1 LTQKY
6 IDGNMLKKMIIRGA
20 EVLRQ
25 NKSIV
30 DSLNVFPVPDGDTGT
45 NMSLTMTAA
54 VDELKK
60 ADVESV
66 SDVARKAANGSLMGA
81 RGNSGVILSQ
91 LFRGFSKKI
100 EGKKKLNAVDFAVA
114 LKNGADMAYKAVM
127 KPIEGTILTV
137 FREGSDHA
145 VYVARKGYD
154 VIKVLQEMIKKS
166 EEVLEKTP
174 EILPVLKEAGVVDAG
189 GKGFVYILKGALE
202 ALKGCEWEL
211 EDTEKNFEKRDED
224 LARVDVNTLKY
235 LYCTEAVVYSGN
247 LRVDRIKEFLKT
259 KGDSI
264 VVVEADDKL
273 FKIHIHTN
281 NPGDV
286 LNFFT
291 NSGELKRIKVENMK
305 EQHESNFIKSPNDN
319 TPKTPEKN
327 IGIIAVALGEGIK
340 NIMKSLGV
348 DEIIEGGQTMN
359 PSTQDIARAIEK
371 IDAEEVLILPNN
383 KNIIMAAEQAAK
395 ISDKRAGIVR
405 TQNVAEGITALLYF
419 NDEVSLEDNI
429 QNMENNLKKV
439 ITGQL
444 TFAVRDS
451 TINGLK
457 IKKGNVIGISN
468 NEIRAAGENVEE
480 VFLDL
485 LKSDINEY
493 HEILTIFYGK
503 DISKERAEKLVEK
516 LEEIYS
522 HLEIELH
529 FGGQPLYYYL
539 YSLE

>member
-6 IDGNMLKKMIIRGA
+6 IDGNMLKKMIIQGA

-45 NMSLTMTAA
+45 NMSLTMAGA

-66 SDVARKAANGSLMGA
+66 SDVAQKVANGSLMGA

-100 EGKKKLNAVDFAVA
+100 EGKKKLNAVDLAVA

-137 FREGSDHA
+137 FREGSEHA

-174 EILPVLKEAGVVDAG
+174 EMLPVLKEAGVVDAG
-189 GKGFVYILKGALE
+189 GKGFIYVLKGALE
-202 ALKGCEWEL
+202 ALKGYKLEF
-211 EDTEKNFEKRDED
+211 EDTERDFEEHDED
-224 LARVDVNTLKY
+224 LIRVDIDALKY
-235 LYCTEAVVYSGN
+235 LYCTEAVVYSRN
-247 LRVDRIKEFLKT
+247 LRPEGIKEFLKT

-264 VVVEADDKL
+264 VVVEADDNM

-305 EQHESNFIKSPNDN
+305 EQHESNFVKPSYKNISN
-319 TPKTPEKN
+319 TPKKN
-327 IGIIAVALGEGIK
+327 IGIISVALGKGIK

-359 PSTQDIARAIEK
+359 PSTQDIVEAIEK
-371 IDAEEVLILPNN
+371 VDAEKVLILPNN

-395 ISDKRAGIVR
+395 ISDKRVGIVR
-405 TQNVAEGITALLYF
+405 TQNVAEGITVLLHF
-419 NDEVSLEDNI
+419 NDTVSLEQNI
-429 QNMENNLKKV
+429 RNMENSLKEV

-451 TINGLK
+451 SINGLK
-457 IKKGNVIGISN
+457 IQKGNIIGICN
-468 NEIRAAGENVEE
+468 NEIRTAGQNIAG

-485 LKSDINEY
+485 LKREISED

-503 DISKERAEKLVEK
+503 DVSKERAEKLAEK
-516 LEEIYS
+516 LEETYP